1 MLALIINQEGIECN
15 MLKRFFKNLS
25 RSFCIY
31 LLAGLNL
38 IHAIQQN
45 HYDWLLWISLA
56 LVALSLGLN
65 LASAISGGDA
75 NA

>member
-1 MLALIINQEGIECN
+1 
-15 MLKRFFKNLS
+15 MLKRFLKNLS
-25 RSFCIY
+25 QSFCIY
-31 LLAGLNL
+31 LLAALNL

-56 LVALSLGLN
+56 LVVLSLGLN